1 MGDLELLLTK
11 CKQGRPCLQSHALKS
26 QCGLRLPSI
35 ARYIPLFGHTK
46 TQHTPGQPSKTKCGC
61 PSDGDLKTVPYAV
74 YLLKNGCTT
83 VKKKK
88 KKKRKANCFFYTE
101 SMVTVISGQNKRGTH
116 FRAQELCESRS
127 GRPELPFPNGPYS
140 LCGRKATFSEEHRKR
155 RRIQSVLTT
164 LPYHLVL
171 HKTFVDKAKRQ
182 YMELWLQF
190 DISISAHYQSRKA
203 ITESFRIVLFFLD
216 LKSIN
221 IRFN

>member
-1 MGDLELLLTK
+1 MPVISVKLSLMSLQTSFVWLKKKKKKRMGDLELLLTK

-88 KKKRKANCFFYTE
+88 KKKWKGKQ
-101 SMVTVISGQNKRGTH
+101 TV
-116 FRAQELCESRS
+116 
-127 GRPELPFPNGPYS
+127 
-140 LCGRKATFSEEHRKR
+140 
-155 RRIQSVLTT
+155 
-164 LPYHLVL
+164 
-171 HKTFVDKAKRQ
+171 
-182 YMELWLQF
+182 
-190 DISISAHYQSRKA
+190 
-203 ITESFRIVLFFLD
+203 FFLYRVHGD
-216 LKSIN
+216 SY
-221 IRFN
+221 IRAE